1 MAMPSPRTNIVATRG
16 AGSAVSPIRF
26 FSSRRGQGRDPR
38 AASAARALHR
48 RLSSTP
54 KKGGD
59 GLTRLP
65 TAAPAIACFRPEL
78 QPRQPIHGGSMKY
91 KFAALAAAVAGIT
104 LLGAAPAYAEEEE
117 DARARADVR
126 AQIGETD
133 PDYGPSFNW

>member
-16 AGSAVSPIRF
+16 AGCAVSPIRRF

-48 RLSSTP
+48 RLLGTP

-65 TAAPAIACFRPEL
+65 TAAAAIACFRPEL
-78 QPRQPIHGGSMKY
+78 QPTQPVHGGSMKY
-91 KFAALAAAVAGIT
+91 KFTALAAAVAGIT
-104 LLGAAPAYAEEEE
+104 LLGAVPAH
-117 DARARADVR
+117 
-126 AQIGETD
+126 
-133 PDYGPSFNW
+133 